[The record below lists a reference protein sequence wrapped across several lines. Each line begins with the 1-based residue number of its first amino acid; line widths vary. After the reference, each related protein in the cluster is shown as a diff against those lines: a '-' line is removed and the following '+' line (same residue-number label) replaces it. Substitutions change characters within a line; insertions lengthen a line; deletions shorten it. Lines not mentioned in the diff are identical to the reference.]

1 MKQTIWK
8 NNKNGSVTIY
18 VPANQANIMAWI
30 IDEGT
35 AGLELHSGD
44 HETDEELYK
53 TLAIDTKKPW
63 FGMIVK

>member
-35 AGLELHSGD
+35 AGLELHAGD
-44 HETDEELYK
+44 HETDKEFYE

-63 FGMIVK
+63 FGMIGK